1 MKNYLIL
8 FVVVAAFV
16 AFISSKAKEKG
27 DSIVAINNI
36 RMQQAYAAAGLT
48 MTSSNV
54 IIPSI
59 HEHVDALKLT
69 LPENCPDGLAA
80 LANVKQ
86 VHQSHVVSSI
96 TNNQISALIR
106 KLCL

>member
-8 FVVVAAFV
+8 LVVASALV

-27 DSIVAINNI
+27 DSIVAIYDTK
-36 RMQQAYAAAGLT
+36 MQQAYAAAGLT

-54 IIPSI
+54 IIPSV
-59 HEHVDALKLT
+59 HKHVEALRLT

-80 LANVKQ
+80 LAKVKQ
-86 VHQSHVVSSI
+86 THLSHVISSI
-96 TNNQISALIR
+96 TNNKISAHIR
-106 KLCL
+106 DLCL

>member
-8 FVVVAAFV
+8 LVVASAFV

-27 DSIVAINNI
+27 DSIVAVYDTK
-36 RMQQAYAAAGLT
+36 MQQAYAAAGLT

-54 IIPSI
+54 IIPSV
-59 HEHVDALKLT
+59 HAHVDALKLT

-80 LANVKQ
+80 LAEVKQ
-86 VHQSHVVSSI
+86 AHQSHVASAI
-96 TNNQISALIR
+96 TNNQISARIR